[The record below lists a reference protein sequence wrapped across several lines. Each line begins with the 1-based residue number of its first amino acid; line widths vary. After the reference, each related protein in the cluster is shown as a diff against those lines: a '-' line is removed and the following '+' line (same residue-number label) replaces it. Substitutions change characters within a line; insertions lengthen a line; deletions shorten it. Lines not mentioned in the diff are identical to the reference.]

1 MKYFTMR
8 KLLQLFSFQRNQIFY
23 KHANYSVRGQDSNF
37 IRLHGID
44 VVRDPRTNRGTAFTL
59 NERQLLGIHGLL
71 PPSVLTLDQQ
81 VSKMMAN
88 LKNMNDN
95 LQRYVYLTSLQDRN
109 EALFYKLVIEHV
121 EYCMPL
127 IYTPTVGLACQRYG
141 VVFRRPR
148 GLYITVHD
156 RYHIPAILNNWP
168 EPIVKAIV
176 FTDGERIL
184 GLGDL
189 GAYGMGIPIGKL
201 SLYTALAG
209 VHPKHCL
216 PILLDVGT
224 DNQELLNDPVYT
236 GIRHKRIRDERY
248 DELIENFMQ
257 AVTER
262 YGNHCLVQFEDFGNH
277 NAFRLLERYQD
288 SYCTFNDDIQ
298 GTAAVAVAG
307 LLAAGR
313 ITKRKLTDDIY
324 LFVGAGEA
332 ATGIAQLLATSL
344 QLNGLDEKEALSK
357 MYMFDKDGLLTHS
370 RQEGSLTDHNKV
382 FARDDTENI
391 CKLEDA
397 VKLLKPTVIIGASGQ
412 GGIFTDAIL
421 QQMIKNSER
430 PIIFSLSN
438 PTSKSECTAERA
450 YRITEGRCVF
460 AGGSPFNDVL
470 LNVSGKE
477 VHFQPGQCNNS
488 YIFPGVGLA
497 ITLCQIRPVLQELF
511 VIAAECLADQVDEK
525 DLDVGRVFPP
535 LRDIRNV
542 SLAIAVHVAKYAYSK
557 GICHYEP
564 QPKDIELYL
573 SQKMY
578 DPNYLPV
585 MPDVYDWPL
594 GVTDAVS

>member
-1 MKYFTMR
+1 MT
-8 KLLQLFSFQRNQIFY
+8 LFQ
-23 KHANYSVRGQDSNF
+23 
-37 IRLHGID
+37 
-44 VVRDPRTNRGTAFTL
+44 GTAFTL

-156 RYHIPAILNNWP
+156 RHHIPAILNNWP

-262 YGNHCLVQFEDFGNH
+262 YGNDCLVQFEDFGNH

-298 GTAAVAVAG
+298 G
-307 LLAAGR
+307 
-313 ITKRKLTDDIY
+313 KL
-324 LFVGAGEA
+324 A

-585 MPDVYDWPL
+585 MPDNYYHPINELPAREWRKIKCLSKILMSVRDRCFIL
-594 GVTDAVS
+594 GSFFKTNLQLLSSPTQQCTIV

>member
-1 MKYFTMR
+1 MR
-8 KLLQLFSFQRNQIFY
+8 KLLQLFPFQRNLLVN
-23 KHANYSVRGQDSNF
+23 KLVNYSVRGQDSDF

-81 VSKMMAN
+81 VSKMLAN

-156 RYHIPAILNNWP
+156 RHHIPEILNNWP

-209 VHPKHCL
+209 VHPKYCL

-236 GIRHKRIRDERY
+236 GLKHKRIRDERY

-257 AVTER
+257 AVAER

-277 NAFRLLERYQD
+277 NAFRLLERYQN

-298 GTAAVAVAG
+298 GTAAVTVAG

-313 ITKRKLTDDIY
+313 ITQRKLADNIY

-370 RQEGSLTDHNKV
+370 RQEGALTDHNKV

-391 CKLEDA
+391 RKLEDA
-397 VKLLKPTVIIGASGQ
+397 VRILKPTVIIGASGQ

-421 QQMIKNSER
+421 QQMVKNSER

-460 AGGSPFNDVL
+460 ASGSPFSDVSVK
-470 LNVSGKE
+470 VSGKV

-511 VIAAECLADQVDEK
+511 VIAAECLADQVEEK
-525 DLDVGRVFPP
+525 DLNVGRVFPP
-535 LRDIRNV
+535 LRDIRRV
-542 SLAIAVHVAKYAYSK
+542 SLAIAVRVAEYAYSK
-557 GICHYEP
+557 GVCHYLP

-578 DPNYLPV
+578 DPNYIPV
-585 MPDVYDWPL
+585 IPKIYDWPPD
-594 GVTDAVS
+594 VTDTVA

>member
-1 MKYFTMR
+1 MKYFAMR
-8 KLLQLFSFQRNQIFY
+8 KVLQNPVVY
-23 KHANYSVRGQDSNF
+23 KLGNYSSRAQDSNF
-37 IRLHGID
+37 IRLLGID
-44 VVRDPRTNRGTAFTL
+44 VVRDPRTNRGTAFTV

-71 PPSVLTLDQQ
+71 PPSVLTLEQQ
-81 VSKMMAN
+81 VSKMLAN

-95 LQRYVYLTSLQDRN
+95 LQRYIYLTSLQDRN

-148 GLYITVHD
+148 GLYITIHD
-156 RYHIPAILNNWP
+156 RHHIPEILNNWP

-224 DNQELLNDPVYT
+224 DNQELLNDPFYT
-236 GIRHKRIRDERY
+236 GIRHNRIRDERY

-257 AVTER
+257 AIAER
-262 YGNHCLVQFEDFGNH
+262 YGNQCLIQFEDFGNH

-307 LLAAGR
+307 LLAASR
-313 ITKRKLTDDIY
+313 ITERKLSDNIY

-344 QLNGLDEKEALSK
+344 QLKGLDEKEALGRI
-357 MYMFDKDGLLTHS
+357 YMFDKHGLLTHS

-382 FARDDTENI
+382 FARNDMEHI
-391 CKLEDA
+391 LKLEDA
-397 VKLLKPTVIIGASGQ
+397 VQILRPTVIIGASGQ
-412 GGIFTDAIL
+412 GGIFTDSIL
-421 QQMIKNSER
+421 RQMIKNSDR

-460 AGGSPFNDVL
+460 ASGSPFNDVAL
-470 LNVSGKE
+470 KISGME

-488 YIFPGVGLA
+488 YIFPGMGLA

-511 VIAAECLADQVDEK
+511 VIAAECLADQVEEK
-525 DLDVGRVFPP
+525 DLNVGRVFPP
-535 LRDIRNV
+535 LKNIRNV
-542 SLAIAVHVAKYAYSK
+542 SLAIAVRVAEYAYSK
-557 GICHYEP
+557 GLCNRKP
-564 QPKDIELYL
+564 QPEDIELYL
-573 SQKMY
+573 SKKMY
-578 DPNYLPV
+578 DPNYIPC
-585 MPDVYDWPL
+585 MPEVYDWPP
-594 GVTDAVS
+594 GVIDTISSEL